1 MDHRLSLRSTLAH
14 HLHPCMRLSGLL
26 LYVRPYESTSDG
38 LIASTSQAITF
49 PSPLLPLRF
58 NRYASV
64 ERLPA
69 QLSLSL
75 SRRLTRHSPWPHRSY
90 LSSAPSAPPCFL
102 KPTRIRRCAL
112 TTSTASYSLFPYHV
126 KASSSSFLPPLHHL
140 PSAASFLTLDV
151 YLASLPRSSMASSPH
166 CCSHR

>member
-14 HLHPCMRLSGLL
+14 HLHPCMRLSGIL

-64 ERLPA
+64 EGLPA
-69 QLSLSL
+69 QLSLAL
-75 SRRLTRHSPWPHRSY
+75 FRRPTRHSPWRHRSY

-112 TTSTASYSLFPYHV
+112 TASCSLFPYRI
-126 KASSSSFLPPLHHL
+126 KASSSSFLPPRHHL
-140 PSAASFLTLDV
+140 PSAATFLTLDR